1 MANIVNR
8 VLQFGMHNAVIN
20 GVLQEGIPTTLT
32 FVSDSEERD
41 ALDVLPGQFV
51 ATYGLEN
58 VWQMKGDG
66 SWVDIING

>member
-1 MANIVNR
+1 MINIVNR

-20 GVLQEGIPTTLT
+20 GVLQQGIPTTLT

-41 ALDVLPGQFV
+41 ALDMLPGQLV

-58 VWQMKGDG
+58 VWQMKSDG
-66 SWVDIING
+66 TWATIK